1 MKTVSLLMIAI
12 TLSLAAI
19 VQASE
24 PDDLGMFKGRARNEL
39 PDNYREINTP
49 AKLEA
54 FRKILET
61 VPKNARITK
70 INGQTYRCIDRGG
83 HDLDDAIYILT
94 SLNSDEFSEVI
105 ILSYVIMVI

>member
-1 MKTVSLLMIAI
+1 MKKVCLLTIAI

-24 PDDLGMFKGRARNEL
+24 PDDLGMFKGRDQSEL

-54 FRKILET
+54 FRKSLET

-83 HDLDDAIYILT
+83 HDLDN
-94 SLNSDEFSEVI
+94 SLEV
-105 ILSYVIMVI
+105 YDMRCWKQ